1 MALGMASSY
10 LPLWQWQVLGY
21 LSSGHS
27 GSVWL
32 GQVFG
37 GLLLWAAPHVWSGWV
52 LGCVSY
58 DLPLEGI
65 YIMSIHKNVG
75 SDPLMYTYIQRRR
88 CLPWQADTL
97 HWEVPL
103 LVPTILFQDPVLA
116 RVDDVTSCLAWG

>member
-37 GLLLWAAPHVWSGWV
+37 GLLLWAAPPVWSGWV

-88 CLPWQADTL
+88 CTL
-97 HWEVPL
+97 AGRYTTL
-103 LVPTILFQDPVLA
+103 GSASLGANDLISGSSF
-116 RVDDVTSCLAWG
+116 G